1 MIHRSPAIPFIDV
14 ENDIAPD
21 AYHTFEVVPTT
32 YIPEGPPSRGSLTAT
47 SWLPKL

>member
-32 YIPEGPPSRGSLTAT
+32 YILEGTSPYKPRNDEGGS
-47 SWLPKL
+47 